1 MTTQPF
7 SIAIKTYQRASTLES
22 KTLALL
28 HRHDI
33 STERVTLFVAN
44 EQERADYAA
53 TLRSF
58 RGDIVVQQEPGIR
71 GVVRTYRRHYP
82 SGTRVLHCD
91 DDLIDLL
98 VAVDAK
104 TLRPLQGL
112 GDYCDTM
119 FNLTE
124 ANRCALW
131 SVYAVA
137 NAFFMQNAVMAGLR
151 FCSGCFHG
159 FISDGGRDEFLLPTV
174 NYKDDVEASIRYF
187 VKYGAVLRDERV
199 VPKTNYFKDGG
210 GGTAGDGHEQRTAL
224 HIADANALAEQW
236 SGLCSTVRKKS
247 FGGVDVRMNP
257 RIRPS
262 EVCSSPARF

>member
-137 NAFFMQNAVMAGLR
+137 NAFFMQNA
-151 FCSGCFHG
+151 
-159 FISDGGRDEFLLPTV
+159 
-174 NYKDDVEASIRYF
+174 
-187 VKYGAVLRDERV
+187 
-199 VPKTNYFKDGG
+199 
-210 GGTAGDGHEQRTAL
+210 
-224 HIADANALAEQW
+224 
-236 SGLCSTVRKKS
+236 
-247 FGGVDVRMNP
+247 
-257 RIRPS
+257 
-262 EVCSSPARF
+262 